1 MKQKI
6 VNKSKYA
13 YDVLRSRILD
23 GTYSP
28 GQRIIL
34 DQFAKEVG
42 SSHIPV
48 REAMRRLES
57 DQLIEYKSNV
67 GAVVLS
73 IDEKVYKETL
83 QLLAVLEG
91 YATASSASH
100 MKEKD
105 IDKLI
110 KINDEMNESLIK
122 YDLNTFSDLNK
133 KFHFAIYSHCP
144 NTLLINNIEQL
155 WERLDTVRNS
165 NFSFFPMRAPQS
177 IKEHIQII
185 ELLKNH
191 ASIIDL
197 ETTARQ
203 HKFNTLTA
211 FENRN

>member
-1 MKQKI
+1 M
-6 VNKSKYA
+6 NKSKYA
-13 YDVLRSRILD
+13 YDLLRSRILD

-105 IDKLI
+105 IHKLI
-110 KINDEMNESLIK
+110 EINDEMNECLLK
-122 YDLNTFSDLNK
+122 YDFNTFSDLNK

-144 NTLLINNIEQL
+144 NTLLISNIEQL
-155 WERLDTVRNS
+155 WERLDTVRNT
-165 NFSFFPMRAPQS
+165 NFSFFPMRAPHS
-177 IKEHIQII
+177 IKEHIEII
-185 ELLKNH
+185 ELLKH
-191 ASIIDL
+191 QASIIDL

-203 HKFNTLTA
+203 HKLNTLSA